1 MTKIAFIGVVLI
13 GIAISLGFRDK
24 GSLQRLVEWCHF
36 GGGLYYSDFRL
47 IGVIKGTISCE

>member
-13 GIAISLGFRDK
+13 GIAISSVFRDK

-47 IGVIKGTISCE
+47 IGVIKGIISCE